1 MPLGPIFVSVEGKTL
16 TPGDQKILSHNLVG
30 GVVLFSRNYENK
42 DQLKLLIKSIKSLK
56 SPDLLVAVDQEGG
69 RVQRFISGFYPIP
82 SMRSLGNLYDQSCE
96 NGMQATCIAAEILGL
111 ELLEVGV
118 DFSFAPVLDI
128 DHGVSEVIGS
138 RSFHSDPKVV
148 DCLGEQFYEGLQKAG
163 MNCVAKHFPGHGGVR
178 EDSHQKTPVDNR
190 EMKAIIEDLQPYKT
204 LIKRGLSGIMT
215 AHVRYPL
222 VDDQIAT
229 FSHYWLRK
237 CLQKELHFN
246 GIIFSDDLMMK
257 STDFI
262 TSTPKKALLS
272 FAAGC
277 DFVLICNSQE
287 TVNQCLSELDY
298 AKDKFANLER
308 KIQYLIPFHQGQRQA
323 KYLQEIKTKLNRLL
337 DSLK

>member
-16 TPGDQKILSHNLVG
+16 TPGDQKILSHDLVG

-42 DQLKLLIKSIKSLK
+42 DQLRLLIKSIKSLR
-56 SPDLLVAVDQEGG
+56 SPDLLISVDQEGG
-69 RVQRFISGFYPIP
+69 RIQRFISGFYPIP
-82 SMRSLGNLYDQSCE
+82 SMRSLGNLYDQSCKD
-96 NGMQATCIAAEILGL
+96 GMQATCIAAEILGL

-229 FSHYWLRK
+229 FSHYW
-237 CLQKELHFN
+237 
-246 GIIFSDDLMMK
+246 
-257 STDFI
+257 
-262 TSTPKKALLS
+262 
-272 FAAGC
+272 
-277 DFVLICNSQE
+277 
-287 TVNQCLSELDY
+287 
-298 AKDKFANLER
+298 
-308 KIQYLIPFHQGQRQA
+308 
-323 KYLQEIKTKLNRLL
+323 
-337 DSLK
+337 